1 MINQPN
7 TIEPEK
13 IVYTNYF
20 EIEGCEE
27 IAEETCPFL
36 KRLAELDLE
45 IIKDVEVSFYLAD
58 SGKHITEHLSFKEFK
73 NRISNDKKFLSL
85 FYIVLEGKDYEI
97 EQFGAEVRVKSFNKT
112 KADLIYNLIK

>member
-1 MINQPN
+1 MINQLS
-7 TIEPEK
+7 TIEPGK
-13 IVYTNYF
+13 IVYSNYF

-27 IAEETCPFL
+27 ITEEICSFH

-73 NRISNDKKFLSL
+73 NRIINDKKFLSL

-97 EQFGAEVRVKSFNKT
+97 EQFGAEVRVRSFNKT